1 MKIET
6 NNLKTIR
13 NYALSM
19 NVTASYI
26 YKRIKEGKMKAVVID
41 SVQFI
46 DTVVY
51 PTLAK
56 Q

>member
-6 NNLKTIR
+6 SNLKTIK
-13 NYALSM
+13 NYALSI

-46 DTVVY
+46 DTVAY
-51 PTLAK
+51 PTLEK
-56 Q
+56 K